1 MAPNSPTSAE
11 EKKDNAISTAE
22 SEKHKIH
29 TPSTK
34 SKSKNVIVI
43 SPWIAVISFAKCWY
57 IDIQTYLDL
66 VKSLLY

>member
-43 SPWIAVISFAKCWY
+43 SP
-57 IDIQTYLDL
+57 
-66 VKSLLY
+66 